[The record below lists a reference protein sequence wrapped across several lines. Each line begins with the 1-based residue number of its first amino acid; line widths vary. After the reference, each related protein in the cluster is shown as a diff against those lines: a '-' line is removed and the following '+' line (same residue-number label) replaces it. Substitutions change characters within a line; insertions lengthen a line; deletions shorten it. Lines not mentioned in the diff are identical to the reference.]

1 MERLIF
7 KECYISFLV
16 FLPTKQSQDTL
27 RLKTEILK
35 KYVVFNSIYK
45 SRPKQVLN
53 LPNNSGNKYFCI
65 CFWSPS
71 EWSDM
76 FDLGLVP
83 LEQMRFLSSY
93 HYHVFAR
100 TLAPSLKVPQTS
112 VLTCPL
118 C

>member
-16 FLPTKQSQDTL
+16 FLPTKQSQDSL

-83 LEQMRFLSSY
+83 LEHMRFL
-93 HYHVFAR
+93 F
-100 TLAPSLKVPQTS
+100 LLSLSCFCKNTGSLSEGP
-112 VLTCPL
+112 
-118 C
+118 